1 MNEEFEN
8 IYNMYVGDIYKLAYS
23 YVVSRQ
29 DAEDITQKT
38 FYKLYNNRKIM
49 NECEKIKGWLIRVC
63 VNECK
68 DYLKSSWFKVS
79 RELPDIKKESPG
91 SALFISLREMDPKYR
106 LPLYFYYYEGYSI
119 KEIAKIMNKSES
131 AIKMRL
137 HRGKEKLR
145 EEIEI

>member
-1 MNEEFEN
+1 MNEKFEN

-23 YVVSRQ
+23 YVVNRQ
-29 DAEDITQKT
+29 DTEDITQKT

>member
-79 RELPDIKKESPG
+79 RELPDIKKESPR

>member
-106 LPLYFYYYEGYSI
+106 LPLYFYYYEGSSI

-137 HRGKEKLR
+137 HRGKERLR

>member
-1 MNEEFEN
+1 MNEKFEN
-8 IYNMYVGDIYKLAYS
+8 IYNTYVGDIYKLAYS
-23 YVVSRQ
+23 YVVNRQ

-79 RELPDIKKESPG
+79 RELPDIKKES
-91 SALFISLREMDPKYR
+91 SESSLFISLREMEPKYR

>member
-91 SALFISLREMDPKYR
+91 SALFISLREMEPKYR

>member
-1 MNEEFEN
+1 MNEKFEN

-23 YVVSRQ
+23 YVVNRQ

-106 LPLYFYYYEGYSI
+106 FPLYFYYYEGY
-119 KEIAKIMNKSES
+119 
-131 AIKMRL
+131 
-137 HRGKEKLR
+137 
-145 EEIEI
+145 

>member
-1 MNEEFEN
+1 MNEKFEN

-23 YVVSRQ
+23 YVVNRQ

-79 RELPDIKKESPG
+79 RELPDIKKESSE

-137 HRGKEKLR
+137 LRAKEKLR